1 MLTFASDGEK
11 IVKEICQIFRRE
23 REKYPSIGVLVLS
36 EHLDIVN
43 KDPHRFISGAF
54 HQAWKIDQVSMKEP
68 FEKY

>member
-11 IVKEICQIFRRE
+11 IAKEIIQVFRKE

-36 EHLDIVN
+36 EQLHLVN

-54 HQAWKIDQVSMKEP
+54 HQVCI
-68 FEKY
+68 